1 MEAMKKP
8 QLSVFEEAE
17 SRIREAYDRRKT
29 NPVAGRYLDWFN
41 KGNVFLQQERER
53 KMLDLLQREG
63 MSDLSRRQIL
73 EVGCGTGDLL
83 RGFVKWGVPPENVVG
98 VDLLE
103 DSAAQARVSSPPRLR
118 IEVASASNLPFD
130 DEEFD
135 IVLQS
140 TVFTSVLDA
149 PLKQRIGSEML
160 RVVRGDGLILWYDFT
175 LNNPFNRDVSGVKMR
190 EIRTLFPGC
199 RLDLRRVTLA
209 APLLYTI
216 SPVSWTATHL
226 LSQVPFLCS
235 HLIGSIRKAR

>member
-1 MEAMKKP
+1 
-8 QLSVFEEAE
+8 
-17 SRIREAYDRRKT
+17 
-29 NPVAGRYLDWFN
+29 
-41 KGNVFLQQERER
+41 EREQ

-63 MSDLSRRQIL
+63 MSDLSRRRIL

-83 RGFVKWGVPPENVVG
+83 RGFVKWGASPEKVVG

-103 DSAAQARVSSPPRLR
+103 HSVAQARVWSPPRMR
-118 IEVASASNLPFD
+118 IEVASASNLPFA

-149 PLKQRIGSEML
+149 PLKQRIASEML

-199 RLDLRRVTLA
+199 RLDLRRVSLA
-209 APLLYTI
+209 PPLLRGI
-216 SPVSWTATHL
+216 APVSSTATHL
-226 LSQVPFLCS
+226 LSHV
-235 HLIGSIRKAR
+235 